1 MTMKRLMGIINL
13 YNHKDVLWELTRRRP
28 LAAVPFA
35 GRYRLI
41 DFALSNMINSKI
53 ANVGIMMAGNYRSLM
68 DHIRSGKEWDL
79 ARKRDGLFLLP
90 PAAVN
95 PGEGFQGDL
104 HAFQS
109 NFDYLQNSRQ
119 SHVIVS
125 GCNMVCNVN
134 YEEAFAFHQAK
145 GADITVLYKPM
156 TGMDQCPQCSML
168 GITEEGRVH
177 DVEINPVRA
186 RNHNLSLEMYIM
198 DKRLLIELVDEAV
211 SHGGTTFVRDALMKN
226 LSTLKVYGYA
236 HSGYLAHLISIRS
249 YYHHSLELLR
259 PEVWKELFFA
269 NGMIYTKVKDEA
281 PTKYNNSAK
290 VSNSM
295 IANGCILEG
304 TVENSIIFRAVKV
317 HKDAVIRN
325 SIIMQKGDIGPGAV
339 LENMIC
345 DKDVRISAGK
355 RLMAESNYPLV
366 ITKGSVI

>member
-1 MTMKRLMGIINL
+1 MQRLMGIINL
-13 YNHKDVLWELTRRRP
+13 YNNKDILWELTQNRP

-41 DFALSNMINSKI
+41 DFVLSNMINSKI
-53 ANVGIMMAGNYRSLM
+53 VNVGIMMAGNYRSLM

-90 PAAVN
+90 PLAATSPSESF
-95 PGEGFQGDL
+95 PGDLSAFQG
-104 HAFQS
+104 

-119 SHVIVS
+119 THVVIS

-134 YEEAFAFHQAK
+134 FEETFAFHRAK
-145 GADITVLYKPM
+145 GADVTVIYEPM
-156 TGMDQCPQCSML
+156 SNLFQCPHCSML
-168 GITEEGRVH
+168 SV
-177 DVEINPVRA
+177 DVDDRIVDIEINPVRA
-186 RNHNLSLEMYIM
+186 RNRNLSLEMYIM

-211 SHGGTTFVRDALMKN
+211 SHGGVSFLRDGLMKK
-226 LSTLKVYGYA
+226 LDTLKIYGYA
-236 HSGYLAHLISIRS
+236 YPGYLAHLVSINS
-249 YYHHSLELLR
+249 YYKHSLELLR
-259 PEVWKELFFA
+259 PEVWKELFFD

-281 PTKYNNSAK
+281 PTKYNHSAR

-304 TVENSIIFRAVKV
+304 TVENSILFRSVKV
-317 HKDAVIRN
+317 HKDAVVRN
-325 SIIMQKGDIGPGAV
+325 SIIMQKGEIGAGAM

-355 RLMAESNYPLV
+355 RLKAEANYPLV
-366 ITKGSVI
+366 ISKGSMI